1 MSEKLP
7 ILLLKNWL
15 DKESELGAPNSQQ
28 AVLCTATQHA
38 IPHGRVVAIREI
50 STEGLL
56 FFTQKNTRK
65 IEELTHHHK
74 ASMVFW
80 LELQQRQVVV
90 EGKVEVLAASENLYF
105 WENYPREA
113 QIRFYAYAPTSTQAI
128 ASKAELENKKQIIAS
143 QYQGQSLP
151 IHPHYQ
157 GFLLK
162 PNRFVFYH
170 YRTDE
175 LSDVVEYQYTLNTWE
190 RQLLSP

>member
-1 MSEKLP
+1 MNNP
-7 ILLLKNWL
+7 IQLLKNWL
-15 DKESELGAPNSQQ
+15 DNESELGAPNSQQ
-28 AVLCTATQHA
+28 AVLCTATPDA

-56 FFTQKNTRK
+56 FFTQKTTRK
-65 IEELTHHHK
+65 VAELIHHQQ
-74 ASMVFW
+74 ASIVFW

-90 EGKVEVLAASENLYF
+90 EGKAEALTVSENLYF
-105 WENYPREA
+105 WESYPREA
-113 QIRFYAYAPTSTQAI
+113 QLRFYAYAQTSAQAI
-128 ASKAELENKKQIIAS
+128 ASKAELENKKQLIAS
-143 QYQGQSLP
+143 EYQDQPLP

-157 GFLLK
+157 GFRLK

-175 LSDVVEYQYTLNTWE
+175 LSDVIEYQYTSNAWA